1 MMMTLHIL
9 EPVVLHHKGGK
20 FYNNY
25 SKLFIFLAS
34 FSLKYEKPLTTISNP
49 QQRNTQVMSKPDL
62 QEDDDISEDEFT
74 DLEISGDEFT
84 DPKRSVLTSHNM

>member
-1 MMMTLHIL
+1 MTLHIL

-25 SKLFIFLAS
+25 FKLFIFAS

-62 QEDDDISEDEFT
+62 QEDDDISEDEST
-74 DLEISGDEFT
+74 DLETSGDEFT

>member
-1 MMMTLHIL
+1 MMTLHIL
-9 EPVVLHHKGGK
+9 EPVVHHHKGGK

-25 SKLFIFLAS
+25 FKLFIFVS

-49 QQRNTQVMSKPDL
+49 QQRNTQVVSKPDL
-62 QEDDDISEDEFT
+62 QKDDDISEDEFT

>member
-1 MMMTLHIL
+1 MMTLHIL

-25 SKLFIFLAS
+25 FKLFIFAS

-74 DLEISGDEFT
+74 D
-84 DPKRSVLTSHNM
+84 PKRSVLTSHNM

>member
-1 MMMTLHIL
+1 MTLHIL

-20 FYNNY
+20 FYKNY
-25 SKLFIFLAS
+25 LKLFIFAS

-62 QEDDDISEDEFT
+62 QEDEDISEDEFT